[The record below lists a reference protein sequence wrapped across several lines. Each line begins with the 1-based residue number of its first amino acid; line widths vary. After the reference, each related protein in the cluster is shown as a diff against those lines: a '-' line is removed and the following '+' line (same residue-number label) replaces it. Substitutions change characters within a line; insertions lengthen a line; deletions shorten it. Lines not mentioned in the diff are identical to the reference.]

1 LGIREIQGR
10 AAQSGVSVEL
20 LKRSDRRRIGGSAGP
35 RAARATEIT
44 SSKQDA
50 AMTPKVLISDSLS
63 PAAVQIFKDHGIEV
77 DFQPKLGGDKEK
89 LAELIGNFDGLA
101 IRSATKV
108 TPKILER
115 ARNLKVIGRAGI
127 GVDNVDIPAATAKG
141 IIVMN
146 TPFGNSI
153 TTAEHAITLMLALA
167 RQIPQADSSTQAGKW
182 EKNRFMGVEITGKT
196 LGVIGCGNIGS
207 IVADRAHGLRMKVI
221 AYDPFLS
228 PERAIDLGVEKVE
241 LADLFKRADFI
252 TLHTPLTDKT
262 KNIVDDKALSL
273 MKKGVRIINCAR
285 GGLVDEA
292 ALRRALDS
300 GQVAG
305 AAFDVF
311 VEEPATQN
319 PLFGHPNVV
328 CTPHLGAATTEAQE
342 NVALQVAEQMSEY
355 LLRGAIS
362 NAVNFPSIT
371 AEEAPK
377 LKPFIALAER
387 LGSFAGQL
395 TESGI
400 NKVQLAYEGAV
411 AQMNTKALTSA
422 AIAGLLRPM
431 LQDVNVV
438 SAPSIAKERGIV
450 IEEMTREA
458 AGDYDSL
465 ITLTVVTENQSRSVS
480 GTVFADGRPR
490 IVNIKGI
497 RMDAEFAP
505 SMIYI
510 TNLDKPG
517 FIGRF
522 SSTLG
527 EAGIN
532 IATFHVGREAPGGN
546 AVSLIEIDGEL
557 PPQVLVAVRALPQV
571 QQAKLLRF

>member
-1 LGIREIQGR
+1 
-10 AAQSGVSVEL
+10 
-20 LKRSDRRRIGGSAGP
+20 
-35 RAARATEIT
+35 
-44 SSKQDA
+44 
-50 AMTPKVLISDSLS
+50 MPKVLISDALS
-63 PAAVQIFKDHGIEV
+63 PAAVQIFKDRGIEV
-77 DFQPKLGGDKEK
+77 DFQPSLGKDKEK
-89 LAELIGNFDGLA
+89 LAELIGNYDGLA

-108 TPKILER
+108 SAKILEK
-115 ARNLKVIGRAGI
+115 AKNLKVIGRAGI
-127 GVDNVDIPAATAKG
+127 GVDNVDIPAATARG
-141 IIVMN
+141 VIVMN

-153 TTAEHAITLMLALA
+153 TTAEHAISLMLALA
-167 RQIPQADSSTQAGKW
+167 RQIPEADASTRAGKW
-182 EKNRFMGVEITGKT
+182 EKNKFMGVEIFSKT
-196 LGVIGCGNIGS
+196 LGVIGCGNIGA
-207 IVADRAHGLRMKVI
+207 IVADRAIGLRMKVI

-228 PERAIDLGVEKVE
+228 EERARDLGVEKVE
-241 LADLFKRADFI
+241 LDTLFKRADFI

-262 KNIVDDKALSL
+262 RNIIDAAALKK
-273 MKKGVRIINCAR
+273 MKKGVRVINCAR

-292 ALRRALDS
+292 ALADALKS

-311 VEEPATQN
+311 VEEPATTS
-319 PLFGHPNVV
+319 PLFSLPNVV
-328 CTPHLGAATTEAQE
+328 CTPHLGAATSEAQE
-342 NVALQVAEQMSEY
+342 NVALQVAEQMSDY

-362 NAVNFPSIT
+362 NAVNFPSIS

-377 LKPFIALAER
+377 LRPFIALAEK

-395 TESGI
+395 TETGLS
-400 NKVQLAYEGAV
+400 KVQISYEGAV

-422 AIAGLLRPM
+422 AVAGLLRPM

-438 SAPSIAKERGIV
+438 SAPIVAKERGIMV
-450 IEEMTREA
+450 EETTREM
-458 AGDYDSL
+458 AGDFESL
-465 ITLTVVTENQSRSVS
+465 ITVTVVTQKQTRSVS

-497 RMDAEFAP
+497 RMDAEFGP

-546 AVSLIEIDGEL
+546 AIALIEIDGEL
-557 PPQVLVAVRALPQV
+557 PADVLAKVRALPQV
-571 QQAKLLRF
+571 QQAKPLHF

>member
-1 LGIREIQGR
+1 LGVRKIQSR
-10 AAQSGVSVEL
+10 IAQGGV
-20 LKRSDRRRIGGSAGP
+20 
-35 RAARATEIT
+35 T

-50 AMTPKVLISDSLS
+50 AMPPKVLISDSLS
-63 PAAVQIFKDHGIEV
+63 PAAVQIFKDHGVEV

-108 TPKILER
+108 TPKILEQ
-115 ARNLKVIGRAGI
+115 AKNLKVIGRAGI

-207 IVADRAHGLRMKVI
+207 IVADRAHGLRMKVV

-228 PERAIDLGVEKVE
+228 PERAINLGVEKVE
-241 LADLFKRADFI
+241 LAELFKRADFI

-262 KNIVDDKALSL
+262 KNIVDGKALAR

-285 GGLVDEA
+285 GGLVDEQ
-292 ALRRALDS
+292 ALRAALDS

-377 LKPFIALAER
+377 LKPLIALAER

-395 TESGI
+395 TDTGI
-400 NKVQLAYEGAV
+400 AKVQLAYEGAV

-497 RMDAEFAP
+497 RMDAEFGH

-557 PPQVLVAVRALPQV
+557 PPQVLAAVRALPQV